1 MIKSSQA
8 ILQRLR
14 KDDYMPISFDKERR
28 VFKIDSLNSTYA
40 IGIFDG
46 DFLVHLYYGKKIP
59 DTNLISTAFR
69 GGFASI
75 SPLTASTAD
84 NWYFSPDIQPMEY
97 SCNGSGDYRLAALS
111 IRDSE
116 GRATTDI
123 RYVDHKIYS
132 GKPKLKSLPSTYCN
146 TDDEA
151 DTLEI
156 ITLDKFTGAKV
167 TLCYTAFKNHSIIT
181 QSVKIEN
188 TGKEAFDIEKV
199 ASCCVNFPSMS
210 YNMINL
216 YGSWIKER
224 TVCTRHLAHGIQSVA
239 SKRGSSS
246 HNHNPFVAL
255 VDDKGGEDY
264 GDAFGFNFVYSGN
277 FAIDIETDYLDCT
290 RLVMG
295 INPIDFNWYLEPGEE
310 FQAPEAVMAY
320 SANGLG
326 EMSRTFHDF
335 YSNNL
340 IRGSWKKKKR
350 PLLINSWE
358 GSGFDFDDETL
369 VRYAKQAKELGCELL
384 VMDDGWFGVRNRDDS
399 SLGDWYVNEDKL
411 NGPLSK
417 LIERVNAEGME
428 FGIWYEPEMIS
439 PDSDIYR
446 AHPDWC
452 VHVEG
457 RDISPARQ
465 QYVIDMTRQDVR
477 DNIFNQMYDVLSKN
491 NIAYL
496 KWDYNR
502 PISEPASMAL
512 DKKHQKEFFHRFILG
527 TYELMDRITSAFPN
541 ILFESC
547 AGGGGRYDPG
557 ILYYM
562 PQTWA
567 SDNTDPIERLKIQ
580 FGTSMCYPAASMG
593 AHVSASKR
601 AGLETKAAV
610 ALWGTFGYEL
620 DPKHL
625 SDEEKETVKKTS
637 ELYHKYYD
645 LTHYGDL
652 YRIIA
657 PTEDEFKC
665 AWSFVAKDKSA
676 ALLTVITKTR
686 TPHTFLNIRLKGLDE
701 NKMYVNEADGEIYS
715 GALLMNAGINLSIGG
730 DIDGGTN
737 FMVHFKEA

>member
-1 MIKSSQA
+1 
-8 ILQRLR
+8 
-14 KDDYMPISFDKERR
+14 MPISFDKERKI
-28 VFKIDSLNSTYA
+28 FKIDSLDSTYA
-40 IGIFDG
+40 VGIFEG

-84 NWYFSPDIQPMEY
+84 NGYFSLDIQPMAY
-97 SCNGSGDYRLAALS
+97 SCNGSGDFRLAALS

-116 GRATTDI
+116 GRAITDI

-132 GKPKLKSLPSTYCN
+132 GKPKLNGLPATYCN
-146 TDDEA
+146 SDDEA

-167 TLCYTAFKNHSIIT
+167 TLCFTAFKNHSIIT

-188 TGKEAFDIEKV
+188 TGKEAFDIEKI

-210 YNMINL
+210 YNMVNL
-216 YGSWIKER
+216 YGTWARER
-224 TVCTRHLAHGIQSVA
+224 TVTTHHLVHGIQSVA

-264 GDAFGFNFVYSGN
+264 GDAFGFNLVYSGN
-277 FAIDIETDYLDCT
+277 FAIDIETDYLECT

-310 FQAPEAVMAY
+310 FQSPEAVMAY
-320 SANGLG
+320 SPNGLG
-326 EMSRTFHDF
+326 GMSRTFHDF
-335 YSNNL
+335 YNNNL
-340 IRGSWKKKKR
+340 IRGTWKNKKR

-369 VRYAKQAKELGCELL
+369 VRYAKQAKDLGCELL
-384 VMDDGWFGVRNRDDS
+384 VMDDGWFGVRNCDDS

-477 DNIFNQMYDVLSKN
+477 DNIFNQMYEVLSKN

-527 TYELMDRITSAFPN
+527 TYELMDRITSAFPD

-547 AGGGGRYDPG
+547 SGGGGRYDPG
-557 ILYYM
+557 MLYYM

-567 SDNTDPIERLKIQ
+567 SDNTDPIERLRIQ
-580 FGTSMCYPAASMG
+580 FGTSMCYPASSMG
-593 AHVSASKR
+593 AHVSASDR

-625 SDEEKETVKKTS
+625 SDDDKEVVKKTS
-637 ELYHKYYD
+637 ALYHKYYD
-645 LTHYGDL
+645 LTHKGDL

-665 AWSFVAKDKSA
+665 AWSFVAKDKSE
-676 ALLTVITKTR
+676 ALLTVIIKNR

-715 GALLMNAGINLSIGG
+715 GALLMNAGINLSVGG
-730 DIDGGTN
+730 DFNGGTN

>member
-1 MIKSSQA
+1 
-8 ILQRLR
+8 
-14 KDDYMPISFDKERR
+14 MPISFDKERR
-28 VFKIDSLNSTYA
+28 IFKIDSLGSTYA

-46 DFLVHLYYGKKIP
+46 EFLVHLYYGKKIP
-59 DTNLISTAFR
+59 DNNLISTAFR

-75 SPLTASTAD
+75 SPNTASTAD
-84 NWYFSPDIQPMEY
+84 NGLFSLDIQPMEY
-97 SCNGSGDYRLAALS
+97 SCNGSGDFRLAALS
-111 IRDSE
+111 IRDSQ

-123 RYVDHKIYS
+123 RYLEHRIYS
-132 GKPKLKSLPSTYCN
+132 GKPKLEGLPATYCN
-146 TDDEA
+146 SDDEA

-156 ITLDKFTGAKV
+156 VTLDKFTGAKV
-167 TLCYTAFKNHSIIT
+167 TLIYTAFKNHSIIT

-188 TGKEAFDIEKV
+188 TGNEAFDIEKV

-210 YNMINL
+210 YNMVNL
-216 YGSWIKER
+216 YGTWIGER
-224 TVCTRHLAHGIQSVA
+224 TVQTRHLAHGIQSVA

-255 VDDKGGEDY
+255 VDDNGGEDY

-295 INPIDFNWYLEPGEE
+295 INPIDFAWNLEPGET
-310 FQAPEAVMAY
+310 FQSPEAVMAY

-335 YSNNL
+335 YNNNL
-340 IRGSWKKKKR
+340 IRGTWKNKKR

-358 GSGFDFDDETL
+358 GSGFSFDDETL

-384 VMDDGWFGVRNRDDS
+384 VMDDGWFGVRNCDDS

-428 FGIWYEPEMIS
+428 FGIWFEPEMIS

-465 QYVIDMTRQDVR
+465 QYVIDMTRKDVR
-477 DNIFNQMYDVLSKN
+477 DNIFDQMYDVLSKN

-502 PISEPASMAL
+502 PITEPASMAL
-512 DKKHQKEFFHRFILG
+512 DKKHQREFFHRFILG

-557 ILYYM
+557 MLYYM
-562 PQTWA
+562 PQTWC
-567 SDNTDPIERLKIQ
+567 SDNTDPIERLRIQ
-580 FGTSMCYPAASMG
+580 FGTSMCYPASSMG
-593 AHVSASKR
+593 AHVSASRR
-601 AGLETKAAV
+601 AGIETKAAV

-625 SDEEKETVKKTS
+625 TDEQKEEVKKAS
-637 ELYHKYYD
+637 ALYHKYYD
-645 LTHYGDL
+645 VIHYGDL

-657 PTEDEFKC
+657 PTENEFKC
-665 AWSFVAKDKSA
+665 AWSFVAKDKSE
-676 ALLTVITKTR
+676 ALLTVIYKNHP
-686 TPHTFLNIRLKGLDE
+686 PHRFLNIRLKGLDE
-701 NKMYVNEADGEIYS
+701 NKMYVNEADGQEYS
-715 GALLMNAGINLSIGG
+715 GALLMNAGINLTSHE
-730 DIDGGTN
+730 DSHCGTN
-737 FMVHFKEA
+737 IMVHFTEI

>member
-1 MIKSSQA
+1 
-8 ILQRLR
+8 
-14 KDDYMPISFDKERR
+14 MPIIFDNERKI
-28 VFKIDSLNSTYA
+28 FKIDSLNSTYA
-40 IGIFDG
+40 IGIFEG
-46 DFLVHLYYGKKIP
+46 DFLVQLYYGKKIP

-84 NWYFSPDIQPMEY
+84 NGYFSMDIQPMAY
-97 SCNGSGDYRLAALS
+97 SCNGNGDYRLAALA

-123 RYVDHKIYS
+123 RYVDHRIYN
-132 GKPKLKSLPSTYCN
+132 GKPKLNGLPATYCN

-156 ITLDKFTGAKV
+156 IALDKFTGAKV

-188 TGKEAFDIEKV
+188 TGTEAFDIEKV

-210 YNMINL
+210 YNMVNL
-216 YGSWIKER
+216 YGTWARER
-224 TVCTRHLAHGIQSVA
+224 TVTTHHLVHGIQSVA

-277 FAIDIETDYLDCT
+277 FAIDIETDYMDCT

-320 SANGLG
+320 SPDGLG
-326 EMSRTFHDF
+326 GMSRTFHDF
-335 YSNNL
+335 YNNNL
-340 IRGSWKKKKR
+340 IRGNWKTKKR

-369 VRYAKQAKELGCELL
+369 VRYAKQAKDLGCELL
-384 VMDDGWFGVRNRDDS
+384 VMDDGWFGVRNCDDS
-399 SLGDWYVNEDKL
+399 SLGDWYVNEEKL

-527 TYELMDRITSAFPN
+527 TYELMDRITSAFPD

-547 AGGGGRYDPG
+547 SGGGGRYDPG
-557 ILYYM
+557 MLYYM

-567 SDNTDPIERLKIQ
+567 SDNTDPIERLRIQ
-580 FGTSMCYPAASMG
+580 FGTSMCYPASSMG
-593 AHVSASKR
+593 AHVSASDR

-625 SDEEKETVKKTS
+625 SDEDKEIVKKTS
-637 ELYHKYYD
+637 ALYHKYYD
-645 LTHYGDL
+645 LTHNGDL

-665 AWSFVAKDKSA
+665 AWSFVAKDKSE
-676 ALLTVITKTR
+676 ALLTVIIKNR

-715 GALLMNAGINLSIGG
+715 GALLMNAGINLSVGG
-730 DIDGGTN
+730 DFSAGTN

>member
-1 MIKSSQA
+1 
-8 ILQRLR
+8 
-14 KDDYMPISFDKERR
+14 MPISFDKERKI
-28 VFKIDSLNSTYA
+28 FKIDSLDSTYA
-40 IGIFDG
+40 VGIFEG
-46 DFLVHLYYGKKIP
+46 DFLVQLYYGKKIP
-59 DTNLISTAFR
+59 DTNLISTSFR

-75 SPLTASTAD
+75 SPLTASTSD
-84 NWYFSPDIQPMEY
+84 NGYFSLDIQPMAY
-97 SCNGSGDYRLAALS
+97 SCNGSGDFRLSALS

-132 GKPKLKSLPSTYCN
+132 GKPKLKGLPATYCN
-146 TDDEA
+146 SDDEA

-156 ITLDKFTGAKV
+156 IALDKFTGAKV

-188 TGKEAFDIEKV
+188 TGKEAFDIEKI

-210 YNMINL
+210 YNMVNL
-216 YGSWIKER
+216 YGTWARER
-224 TVCTRHLAHGIQSVA
+224 TATTHHLVHGIQSVA

-264 GDAFGFNFVYSGN
+264 GDAFGFNLVYSGN
-277 FAIDIETDYLDCT
+277 FAIDIETDYLECT

-310 FQAPEAVMAY
+310 FQSPEAVMAY
-320 SANGLG
+320 SPNGLG
-326 EMSRTFHDF
+326 GMSRTFHDF
-335 YSNNL
+335 YNNNL
-340 IRGSWKKKKR
+340 IRGTWKNKKR

-358 GSGFDFDDETL
+358 GSRFDFDDETL

-384 VMDDGWFGVRNRDDS
+384 VMDDGWFGVRNCDDS

-527 TYELMDRITSAFPN
+527 TYELMDRITSAFPD

-547 AGGGGRYDPG
+547 SGGGGRYDPG
-557 ILYYM
+557 MLYYM

-567 SDNTDPIERLKIQ
+567 SDNTDPIERLRIQ
-580 FGTSMCYPAASMG
+580 FGTSMCYPASSMG
-593 AHVSASKR
+593 AHVSASDR

-625 SDEEKETVKKTS
+625 SDDDKEVVKKTS
-637 ELYHKYYD
+637 ALYHKYYD
-645 LTHYGDL
+645 LTHNGDL

-665 AWSFVAKDKSA
+665 AWSFVAKDKSE
-676 ALLTVITKTR
+676 ALLTVIIKNR

-701 NKMYVNEADGEIYS
+701 NKMYVNEANGEIYS
-715 GALLMNAGINLSIGG
+715 GALLMNAGVNLSVGG
-730 DIDGGTN
+730 DFDGGTN

>member
-1 MIKSSQA
+1 
-8 ILQRLR
+8 
-14 KDDYMPISFDKERR
+14 MPISFDKERKI
-28 VFKIDSLNSTYA
+28 FKLDTLSSTYA
-40 IGIFDG
+40 IGIFKG
-46 DFLVHLYYGKKIP
+46 DYLIHLYYGKKIP
-59 DTNLISTAFR
+59 DNKLLTSAYR
-69 GGFASI
+69 GWFGSAS
-75 SPLTASTAD
+75 PNAAAAAEE
-84 NWYFSPDIQPMEY
+84 NFSQDLQPMEY
-97 SCNGSGDYRLAALS
+97 PCNGVGDFRLSALS

-116 GRATTDI
+116 GRSVTDI
-123 RYVDHKIYS
+123 RYVDHKIYA
-132 GKPKLKSLPSTYCN
+132 GKPKLKGLPATYCN
-146 TDDEA
+146 SDDEA

-156 ITLDKFTGAKV
+156 ITLDSFTGAKV
-167 TLCYTAFKNHSIIT
+167 TLYYTAFKNHSIIT

-216 YGSWIKER
+216 YGSWLKER
-224 TVCTRHLAHGIQSVA
+224 TVETRHLAHGIQSVA

-277 FAIDIETDYLDCT
+277 FAIDIETDHFDCS

-310 FQAPEAVMAY
+310 FQSPEAVMAY

-335 YSNNL
+335 YSDHL
-340 IRGSWKKKKR
+340 IRGTWKKKKR

-369 VRYAKQAKELGCELL
+369 VRYARESKELGCELL
-384 VMDDGWFGVRNRDDS
+384 VMDDGWFGVRNCDDS
-399 SLGDWYVNEDKL
+399 SLGDWFVNEKKL
-411 NGPLSK
+411 NGPLSR
-417 LIERVNAEGME
+417 LIERVNAYGMD
-428 FGIWYEPEMIS
+428 FGIWFEPEMIS

-457 RDISPARQ
+457 REISPARK

-477 DNIFNQMYDVLSKN
+477 DNIFNQMYDVLSNN

-502 PISEPASMAL
+502 GITEPASMKL
-512 DKKHQKEFFHRFILG
+512 DKIHQKEFFHRFILG
-527 TYELMDRITSAFPN
+527 TYELMDRITSAFPD

-547 AGGGGRYDPG
+547 ASGGGRFDPG
-557 ILYYM
+557 MLYYM
-562 PQTWA
+562 PQAWT
-567 SDNTDPIERLKIQ
+567 SDNTDPIERLRIQ
-580 FGTSMCYPAASMG
+580 FGTSLCYPASAMG

-601 AGLETKAAV
+601 AGIETKAAV

-625 SDEEKETVKKTS
+625 TDEEKETVKRTS

-645 LTHYGDL
+645 LNHYGDL
-652 YRIIA
+652 YRLIL
-657 PTEDEFKC
+657 PTEDEYKC
-665 AWSFVAKDKSA
+665 AWSFVAKDKSE
-676 ALLTVITKTR
+676 ALLTVVIKNQA
-686 TPHTFLNIRLKGLDE
+686 PHAFLNIKLKGLDE
-701 NKMYVNEADGEIYS
+701 NKLYQNEADGEIYS
-715 GALLMNAGINLSIGG
+715 GALLMNAGINLTDPFIISAGSSY
-730 DIDGGTN
+730 
-737 FMVHFKEA
+737 MVHFKEVK

>member
-1 MIKSSQA
+1 
-8 ILQRLR
+8 
-14 KDDYMPISFDKERR
+14 MPISFDKERR
-28 VFKIDSLNSTYA
+28 IFKIDSLGSTYA

-46 DFLVHLYYGKKIP
+46 EFIVHLYYGKKIP
-59 DTNLISTAFR
+59 DNNLLSTAFR

-75 SPLTASTAD
+75 SPNTASTAD
-84 NWYFSPDIQPMEY
+84 NGLFSLDIQPMEY
-97 SCNGSGDYRLAALS
+97 SCNGSGDFRLAALS
-111 IRDSE
+111 IRDSQ

-123 RYVDHKIYS
+123 RYLEHRIYS
-132 GKPKLKSLPSTYCN
+132 GKPKLEGLPATYCN
-146 TDDEA
+146 SDDEA

-156 ITLDKFTGAKV
+156 VTLDKFTGAKV
-167 TLCYTAFKNHSIIT
+167 TLIYTAFKNHSIIT

-188 TGKEAFDIEKV
+188 TGNEAFDIEKV

-210 YNMINL
+210 YNMVNL
-216 YGSWIKER
+216 YGTWIGER
-224 TVCTRHLAHGIQSVA
+224 TVQTRHLAHGIQSVA

-255 VDDKGGEDY
+255 VDDNGGEDY

-295 INPIDFNWYLEPGEE
+295 INPIDFAWNLEPGET
-310 FQAPEAVMAY
+310 FQSPEAVMAY

-335 YSNNL
+335 YNNNL
-340 IRGSWKKKKR
+340 IRGTWKNKKR

-358 GSGFDFDDETL
+358 GSGFSFDDETL

-384 VMDDGWFGVRNRDDS
+384 VMDDGWFGVRNCDDS
-399 SLGDWYVNEDKL
+399 SLGDWYVNEEKL

-428 FGIWYEPEMIS
+428 FGIWFEPEMIS

-465 QYVIDMTRQDVR
+465 QYVIDMTRKDVR

-502 PISEPASMAL
+502 PITEPASMAL
-512 DKKHQKEFFHRFILG
+512 DKKHQREFFHRFILG
-527 TYELMDRITSAFPN
+527 TYELMERITSAFPN

-557 ILYYM
+557 MLYYM
-562 PQTWA
+562 PQTWC
-567 SDNTDPIERLKIQ
+567 SDNTDPIERLRIQ
-580 FGTSMCYPAASMG
+580 FGTSMCYPASSMG
-593 AHVSASKR
+593 AHVSASRR
-601 AGLETKAAV
+601 AGIETKAAV

-625 SDEEKETVKKTS
+625 TDEQKDEVKKAS
-637 ELYHKYYD
+637 ALYHKYYD
-645 LTHYGDL
+645 VIHYGDL

-657 PTEDEFKC
+657 PTENEFKC
-665 AWSFVAKDKSA
+665 AWSFVAKDKSE
-676 ALLTVITKTR
+676 ALLTVIYKNHP
-686 TPHTFLNIRLKGLDE
+686 PHRFLNIRLKGLDE
-701 NKMYVNEADGEIYS
+701 NKMYVNEADGQVYS
-715 GALLMNAGINLSIGG
+715 GALLMNAGINLTSHEDSGC
-730 DIDGGTN
+730 GTN
-737 FMVHFKEA
+737 IMVHFTEA

>member
-1 MIKSSQA
+1 
-8 ILQRLR
+8 
-14 KDDYMPISFDKERR
+14 MPISFDKERR
-28 VFKIDSLNSTYA
+28 IFKIDSLGSTYA

-46 DFLVHLYYGKKIP
+46 EFLVHLYYGKKIP
-59 DTNLISTAFR
+59 DNNLISTAFR

-75 SPLTASTAD
+75 SPNTASTAD
-84 NWYFSPDIQPMEY
+84 NGLFSLDIQPMEY
-97 SCNGSGDYRLAALS
+97 SCNGSGDFRLAALS
-111 IRDSE
+111 IRDSQ

-123 RYVDHKIYS
+123 RYLDHKIYS
-132 GKPKLKSLPSTYCN
+132 GKPKLEGLPATYCN
-146 TDDEA
+146 SDDEA

-156 ITLDKFTGAKV
+156 VTLDKFTGAKV
-167 TLCYTAFKNHSIIT
+167 TLIYTAFKNHSIIT

-188 TGKEAFDIEKV
+188 TGNEAFDIEKV

-210 YNMINL
+210 YNMVNL
-216 YGSWIKER
+216 YGTWIGER
-224 TVCTRHLAHGIQSVA
+224 TVQTRHLAHGIQSVA

-255 VDDKGGEDY
+255 VDDNGGEDY

-295 INPIDFNWYLEPGEE
+295 INPIDFAWNLEPGET
-310 FQAPEAVMAY
+310 FQSPEAVMAY

-335 YSNNL
+335 YNNNL
-340 IRGSWKKKKR
+340 IRGTWKNKKR

-358 GSGFDFDDETL
+358 GSGFSFDDETL

-384 VMDDGWFGVRNRDDS
+384 VMDDGWFGVRNCDDS

-428 FGIWYEPEMIS
+428 FGIWFEPEMIS

-465 QYVIDMTRQDVR
+465 QYVIDMTRKDVR
-477 DNIFNQMYDVLSKN
+477 DNIFDQMYDVLSKN

-502 PISEPASMAL
+502 PITEPASMAL
-512 DKKHQKEFFHRFILG
+512 DKKHQREFFHRFILG

-557 ILYYM
+557 MLYYM
-562 PQTWA
+562 PQTWC
-567 SDNTDPIERLKIQ
+567 SDNTDPIERLRIQ
-580 FGTSMCYPAASMG
+580 FGTSMCYPASSMG
-593 AHVSASKR
+593 AHVSASSR
-601 AGLETKAAV
+601 AGIETKAAV

-625 SDEEKETVKKTS
+625 TDEQKEEVKKAS
-637 ELYHKYYD
+637 ALYHKYYD
-645 LTHYGDL
+645 VIHYGDL

-657 PTEDEFKC
+657 PTENEFKC
-665 AWSFVAKDKSA
+665 AWSFVAKDKSE
-676 ALLTVITKTR
+676 ALLTVIYKNHP
-686 TPHTFLNIRLKGLDE
+686 PHRFLNIRLKGLDE
-701 NKMYVNEADGEIYS
+701 NKMYVSEADGQVYS
-715 GALLMNAGINLSIGG
+715 GALLMNAGINLTSHE
-730 DIDGGTN
+730 DSNCGTN
-737 FMVHFKEA
+737 IMVHFTEV